1 MARDLGAGPECD
13 GTCRIGTMNLLYLD
27 AHLVAIDKPA
37 GVLVH
42 RTGLDAGETRFA
54 LQLVRDRLGRAV
66 YPVHRLDK
74 GTSGVLLFALD
85 AATASLLGRAFES
98 GEGMRKTYHA
108 VVRGWPADE
117 GLIDHPLRRLP
128 DDMRSEREEVQEAQT
143 RFATLERYEL
153 PLPYGGF
160 PATRCALVEL
170 QPLTGRRHQLRR
182 HTKHIA
188 HPIIGDAT
196 HGKGP
201 LNRAV
206 AGHLGVQR
214 LCCMRVA
221 WHCGTRSAAMRSR
234 WRHPAIRTGR
244 AGARPEAYFRSPAR
258 LASVSA
264 AICTCA
270 G

>member
-1 MARDLGAGPECD
+1 MLHILHRDE
-13 GTCRIGTMNLLYLD
+13 
-27 AHLVAIDKPA
+27 HLIAIDKPP
-37 GVLVH
+37 GLLVH

-54 LQLVRDRLGRAV
+54 VQLLRDQIGRTV
-66 YPVHRLDK
+66 WPVHRLDK

-85 AATASLLGRAFES
+85 AATARQMGRAFES

-128 DDMRSEREEVQEAQT
+128 DDMRTEREEVQEAQT

-182 HTKHIA
+182 HMKHIA

-206 AGHLGVQR
+206 AEWLGMQR
-214 LCCMRVA
+214 LWLHASSLALRHPVSGDA
-221 WHCGTRSAAMRSR
+221 LALEALRDPDWSR
-234 WRHPAIRTGR
+234 WCQA
-244 AGARPEAYFRSPAR
+244 
-258 LASVSA
+258 
-264 AICTCA
+264 
-270 G
+270 

>member
-1 MARDLGAGPECD
+1 MLRILHRDD
-13 GTCRIGTMNLLYLD
+13 
-27 AHLVAIDKPA
+27 HLIAIDKPP
-37 GVLVH
+37 GLLVH

-54 LQLVRDRLGRAV
+54 VQLLRDQIGQPV
-66 YPVHRLDK
+66 WPVHRLDK

-85 AATASLLGRAFES
+85 AATARQMGSAFES
-98 GEGMRKTYHA
+98 GQGMRKTYHA
-108 VVRGWPADE
+108 IVRGWPADA

-128 DDMRSEREEVQEAQT
+128 DDMRTEREEVQEAQT

-182 HTKHIA
+182 HMKHIA

-206 AGHLGVQR
+206 AGYLGMQR
-214 LCCMRVA
+214 LWLHA
-221 WHCGTRSAAMRSR
+221 SSQAL
-234 WRHPAIRTGR
+234 RHPVSGAELRIKAGEELEWAMWRSKAI
-244 AGARPEAYFRSPAR
+244 AVNALS
-258 LASVSA
+258 
-264 AICTCA
+264 
-270 G
+270 